1 MPERHAH
8 KTNEKYNLILQ
19 NKLKENDEYM
29 EEQHKWVNRTQEI
42 IRNKDKFY
50 FKN

>member
-19 NKLKENDEYM
+19 NKLKENEYM

-42 IRNKDKFY
+42 IRNKEKFY